1 MTADLNG
8 ADGYFRKTA
17 AKARRAFHET
27 APRGAPTSRAIGL
40 STRADALSYIRH
52 MSSDNP
58 ESPAIP
64 PSAPLNAP
72 VGFRPLYRQV
82 KDAFIK
88 RMSDGLWPPGFLLP
102 SEGVLAAKIGVSQGT
117 VRKALDELAAE
128 NLILRQ
134 QGRGTFVAQHDE
146 KRILFQFFKLVR
158 DDGLPR
164 FPESQV
170 LAAGVATAD
179 AEECEGLGLA
189 PGAKVARV
197 RRVRFI
203 DSRPMIVETISLPD
217 AIFPQITAG
226 PVPNSL
232 YAYYSEQF
240 GVTIAFAREKL
251 KAIGLNAED
260 AAILQRPVGHPV
272 LMVSRVALALDSRA
286 VEWRVSLCLTDDAHY
301 SASMR

>member
-1 MTADLNG
+1 M
-8 ADGYFRKTA
+8 
-17 AKARRAFHET
+17 
-27 APRGAPTSRAIGL
+27 I
-40 STRADALSYIRH
+40 
-52 MSSDNP
+52 SDNP
-58 ESPAIP
+58 ESRIAPANL
-64 PSAPLNAP
+64 AATQP

-102 SEGVLAAKIGVSQGT
+102 SENVLAAEIGVSQGT

-128 NLILRQ
+128 NLVVRQ
-134 QGRGTFVAQHDE
+134 QGKGTFVAQHDE

-170 LAAGVATAD
+170 LAAGIAVASET
-179 AEECEGLGLA
+179 EREGLDLE

-203 DSRPMIVETISLPD
+203 DGVPMIVETLSLPD
-217 AIFPQITAG
+217 AIFPGITESE
-226 PVPNSL
+226 VPNSL
-232 YAYYSEQF
+232 YAYYSERF

-251 KAIGLNAED
+251 KAVALNAED
-260 AAILQRPVGHPV
+260 AAILRRAPGHPA
-272 LMVSRVALALDSRA
+272 LEVSRVALALDGRA